1 MAMTA
6 PSLRVRQT
14 DHAHTHWFPT
24 LRMLVVGLL
33 VLAGSVLTGCG
44 SGGDEAAAPV
54 ASASLSWDPVDGVQ
68 GYYVYYGT
76 ESQGSFG
83 SCSYPNKVF
92 TPAPSATVTGLTPD
106 TTYYF
111 AVSAFNG
118 VESECSAELAS
129 GSGDVDIVIG

>member
-1 MAMTA
+1 MAMTT
-6 PSLRVRQT
+6 PPLRVPQT
-14 DHAHTHWFPT
+14 DHAHTVRFPM

-33 VLAGSVLTGCG
+33 VLAGSVITGCG
-44 SGGDEAAAPV
+44 SGDEATAPT
-54 ASASLSWDPVDGVQ
+54 ASASLTWDAVDGVQ

-92 TPAPSATVTGLTPD
+92 TSAPSATVQGLTPNMN
-106 TTYYF
+106 YYF

-118 VESECSAELAS
+118 IESECSAELAS
-129 GSGDVDIVIG
+129 GSGGVDLVIG